1 MTSAELK
8 LNIFR
13 TIDKLKKSQLDELS
27 GVISNYVQGQQGL
40 DDWEKLSESE
50 KKFYPNFC
58 SKSDFYS
65 SFVVCYHPYSP
76 SVISLQI
83 ANST

>member
-50 KKFYPNFC
+50 KK
-58 SKSDFYS
+58 
-65 SFVVCYHPYSP
+65 
-76 SVISLQI
+76 SLLNAKASI
-83 ANST
+83 RKNGGTKHSAVMSELRKRLSNA